1 MDIESLDNNLSENQ
15 IVTVFEFFKTQR
27 QSLYKMP
34 DSIEIGTITVNLTM
48 YKKLLGN
55 GLDEQT

>member
-1 MDIESLDNNLSENQ
+1 
-15 IVTVFEFFKTQR
+15 
-27 QSLYKMP
+27 MP